1 MKKRTRKEVEKY
13 KNISLGTVA
22 DILIVLF
29 PKHKMVRNPKVVGKD
44 KDGLVVEWHYKDVI
58 FTLARAEFENT
69 EGVPFSMYAV
79 QKIEVREEVVNED

>member
-22 DILIVLF
+22 DILLAIF
-29 PKHKMVRNPKVVGKD
+29 PKSHMVRNPRVIGKD
-44 KDGLVVEWHYKDVI
+44 NDGLVVEWHYKDVV
-58 FTLARAEFENT
+58 FTLARANFENT

-79 QKIEVREEVVNED
+79 QKIEVIEEVVNED